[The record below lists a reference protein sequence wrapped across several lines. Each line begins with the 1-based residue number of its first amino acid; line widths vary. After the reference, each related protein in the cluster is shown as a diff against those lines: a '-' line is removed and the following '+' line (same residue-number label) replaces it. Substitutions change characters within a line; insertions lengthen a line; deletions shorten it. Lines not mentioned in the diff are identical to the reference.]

1 MSLDVSE
8 PFFDS
13 AVHTATLSPPI
24 ALDPER
30 KFFRSF
36 QHHERKPLGDHIVLL
51 QTFFKI
57 FGNANVS
64 MHCQIRGV
72 TKQIN
77 IHVLLIQIPVLYN
90 MSEKINVH
98 EVRNILS
105 KFSNGTKRKR
115 KHNVTNPLVQ
125 YVEALLQPHIV
136 SHTKCE
142 LPFDVISEYEDS
154 IVYNVEGNPPFTS
167 LTVYTSN
174 GAFTDFE
181 FD

>member
-1 MSLDVSE
+1 M
-8 PFFDS
+8 
-13 AVHTATLSPPI
+13 
-24 ALDPER
+24 
-30 KFFRSF
+30 
-36 QHHERKPLGDHIVLL
+36 
-51 QTFFKI
+51 
-57 FGNANVS
+57 
-64 MHCQIRGV
+64 

-77 IHVLLIQIPVLYN
+77 IHALLIHIPVLYN

-105 KFSNGTKRKR
+105 KFSNGNSKRKR
-115 KHNVTNPLVQ
+115 KHNVMNPLVQ

-136 SHTKCE
+136 SQTKCE

-167 LTVYTSN
+167 LTVFTS
-174 GAFTDFE
+174 GDTFTGFE

>member
-1 MSLDVSE
+1 
-8 PFFDS
+8 
-13 AVHTATLSPPI
+13 
-24 ALDPER
+24 
-30 KFFRSF
+30 
-36 QHHERKPLGDHIVLL
+36 
-51 QTFFKI
+51 
-57 FGNANVS
+57 
-64 MHCQIRGV
+64 
-72 TKQIN
+72 
-77 IHVLLIQIPVLYN
+77 

-154 IVYNVEGNPPFTS
+154 IVYNVEGNPPFAS